1 MLPIIIQLSTN
12 VYKIQKFF
20 LHSFTFFGLFF
31 TLKKNLHT
39 FVDIFAY
46 ICYHG
51 CIQNVN
57 KKGYI
62 MGMIRV
68 SDDTAKKLKKIGD
81 GRSMTATIEM
91 LIEKV
96 TEGGDEKVMKAINN
110 LGGKIDAVERA
121 LKEMQVYKPEPFV
134 VPTPVPSVSPATV
147 TYETYEKPDRTY
159 AEILE
164 DAKQIQEELKTLDD
178 DDPRRKELEDRLRAD
193 NVDLSL
199 LEDD

>member
-1 MLPIIIQLSTN
+1 
-12 VYKIQKFF
+12 
-20 LHSFTFFGLFF
+20 
-31 TLKKNLHT
+31 
-39 FVDIFAY
+39 
-46 ICYHG
+46 
-51 CIQNVN
+51 
-57 KKGYI
+57 

-96 TEGGDEKVMKAINN
+96 TEGEDEKVMKAINN

-121 LKEMQVYKPEPFV
+121 LKEMQVYKPEPIV
-134 VPTPVPSVSPATV
+134 VPTSVPNVSPATV

-159 AEILE
+159 TEILE

-178 DDPRRKELEDRLRAD
+178 DDPRRKELENRLRAD
-193 NVDLSL
+193 NIDLSL
-199 LEDD
+199 LED